1 MLKNKDNVIK
11 YKLMVYGFLVVV
23 VSKTKGSVLLFMDV
37 LFIGGIGGI
46 TGIVACGIDVVV
58 AA

>member
-1 MLKNKDNVIK
+1 
-11 YKLMVYGFLVVV
+11 MVYGFLVVV

-46 TGIVACGIDVVV
+46 TGIVACGIGVVV
-58 AA
+58 AAWPLAFFFFK